1 MRETSIMDNL
11 NCKMQAHAQVHK
23 ENKLEEWHLLKQN
36 NFVVKGASLKDHIG
50 NMEMRIKTV
59 LSKMIHHSIQAL
71 VIF

>member
-11 NCKMQAHAQVHK
+11 NCKMQTHAQVHK

>member
-1 MRETSIMDNL
+1 MDNL

-23 ENKLEEWHLLKQN
+23 ENKLEERKTLLKQN

-50 NMEMRIKTV
+50 NVEMRIKTI